1 MTTNLKV
8 VYTAGSLEEAYLL
21 RNELE
26 KRGIRAIV
34 TNAELQ
40 GGATL
45 GLWGREWMCLPR
57 VAVDEEHAPSARRI
71 AAEFDRSHR
80 ARAAEGDRPSGEP
93 AAGEGVPIAPRWKN
107 LSASWPRCP
116 RCGAP
121 RITRCPACGTSGT
134 GFPPA
139 DTVEDEPPDAAAS
152 LVLCI
157 QCDEPFTAEYA
168 GDCEWCGHA
177 FPDGFRPAR
186 PPKPERL
193 PPALILMAALA
204 FAIVIGLIAYFA
216 ILLSRQGS

>member
-1 MTTNLKV
+1 MIKNLKV
-8 VYTAGSLEEAYLL
+8 VYTAGSLEEAHLL

-26 KRGIRAIV
+26 ERGIRAIV
-34 TNAELQ
+34 TNADLQ

-45 GLWGREWMCLPR
+45 GLWGREWLCLPR

-71 AAEFDRSHR
+71 AAEFDRSLR
-80 ARAAEGDRPSGEP
+80 ARAAEGDRPSGE
-93 AAGEGVPIAPRWKN
+93 EVPIAPRWKN

-152 LVLCI
+152 LLLCI
-157 QCDEPFTAEYA
+157 QCDEPFAAEYA

-186 PPKPERL
+186 PHKPERL

-204 FAIVIGLIAYFA
+204 LAILIGLIAYFA
-216 ILLSRQGS
+216 ILLSPNILRPR